1 MGQEEP
7 TVEALLV
14 VEQEVLVEGQEV
26 LLVVKLEVLV
36 EAHPEEG
43 EVESAVAVAPSG
55 SLLHLVKILTRSSI
69 HTSKLVKLAP
79 IANSRTFYKYQNETA
94 FTLKIDGY

>member
-1 MGQEEP
+1 MEGQE
-7 TVEALLV
+7 AL
-14 VEQEVLVEGQEV
+14 LVEGQEV

-69 HTSKLVKLAP
+69 HTSKLVKLTTYA
-79 IANSRTFYKYQNETA
+79 FYMKKFSNTKTKPLLQDRN
-94 FTLKIDGY
+94 